1 MRKRMRRMRMR
12 KMMRMLSVTERADD
26 QRPQEAAG
34 RRRGGRRA
42 RGSVADDGRVFAEG
56 LRAFPLAP
64 SPALPVT
71 PLALL
76 LRARLSCFNYHVFIL
91 KIKK

>member
-1 MRKRMRRMRMR
+1 
-12 KMMRMLSVTERADD
+12 MMMLSVTERADE
-26 QRPQEAAG
+26 QGPQEAAG
-34 RRRGGRRA
+34 RRGGRRA